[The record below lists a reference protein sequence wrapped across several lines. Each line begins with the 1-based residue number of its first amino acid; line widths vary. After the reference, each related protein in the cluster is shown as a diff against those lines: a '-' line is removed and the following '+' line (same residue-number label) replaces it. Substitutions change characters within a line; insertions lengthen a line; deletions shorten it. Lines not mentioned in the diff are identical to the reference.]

1 MKRHG
6 WREAVRLLIAIIVL
20 GGIALALV
28 YGRRAHASL
37 NLPTASAKQ
46 GDFLVFVRCRGALEA
61 ARRVDL
67 TAPLDVPDLQ
77 IVWLAA
83 VSQHVQPGEV
93 VIRFDGSKL
102 QQNLREKTEA
112 LKQAQASLEQAISQA
127 KIDADQDN
135 LDLAKAKADMEKARL
150 EASKKAIVS
159 AIQGEE
165 STIDFQM
172 AEEKVKVQQATTD
185 LHTASN
191 RAKIAS
197 QTRLRDQ
204 AQSEL
209 ALAQRRLQQIEVRT
223 PIAGVVTYLT
233 NTTQG
238 WMNAQNYKVGDHAF
252 PGAAIA
258 QIPDL
263 STLEMESKVDEE
275 DRGRI
280 AVSDAVL
287 VHVDAFPEQTLQ
299 ASLTS
304 ISPLTEES
312 FEEWPPT
319 RTFRA
324 FAALKHPDPRMRPG
338 MNSGADIIQQKI
350 SGAISIPSRALFTV
364 QGKPTVYV
372 RGARSFQATEVQIK
386 ARNPDEVAVAG
397 ISPGATV
404 ALMQPPEQTK

>member
-1 MKRHG
+1 MKR
-6 WREAVRLLIAIIVL
+6 RKLSSVFRLLIAIVFI
-20 GGIALALV
+20 GGISLALV
-28 YGRRAHASL
+28 RGRHAHADLS
-37 NLPTASAKQ
+37 LPTATAKK
-46 GDFLVFVRCRGALEA
+46 GDFLVFVRCRGALQA
-61 ARRVDL
+61 TRRVEL

-77 IVWLAA
+77 IVWLAP
-83 VSQHVQPGEV
+83 VNKQVKPGEV

-102 QQNLREKTEA
+102 QQDMREKTEA
-112 LKQAQASLEQAISQA
+112 LKQAQASLEQAVSQA

-150 EASKKAIVS
+150 EASKQAIVS

-165 STIDFQM
+165 SKIDFQV

-185 LHTASN
+185 LHKASN
-191 RAKIAS
+191 SAKIAS

-204 AQSEL
+204 AQAEL
-209 ALAQRRLQQIEVRT
+209 ALVKRRLQQINVAT
-223 PIAGVVTYLT
+223 PISGVVTYLT

-238 WMNAQNYKVGDHAF
+238 WMNAQNYKIGDHVY

-280 AVSDAVL
+280 AVADLAL

-299 ASLTS
+299 AKLTS
-304 ISPLTEES
+304 ISPLTEQS

-324 FAALKHPDPRMRPG
+324 FAGLKNPDPRMRPG
-338 MNSGADIIQQKI
+338 MNAGADIVQQKLV
-350 SGAISIPSRALFTV
+350 GAISIPARALFTV
-364 QGKPTVYV
+364 HGKPTVYV
-372 RGARSFQATEVQIK
+372 RRGREFQPAEVQIK

-397 ISPGATV
+397 LTAGETV
-404 ALMQPPEQTK
+404 ALLQPPEQGR